1 MRRKREEMGN
11 MKEEQK
17 AYFEKGMRTYG
28 MNSKKRMKECIA
40 YLAEELEK
48 EKENCDRL
56 LKAGEG
62 LYKVIE
68 EKEKEIYELR
78 DSLERQMKEYGLAI
92 AGEKGTC
99 KVCGKR
105 LTPDCPRAYEQ
116 KGNGKYVMAERLR
129 NDQGYCEQFQRGRT
143 GNGQAEV

>member
-1 MRRKREEMGN
+1 

-28 MNSKKRMKECIA
+28 MNSKKMMKKCIA

-48 EKENCDRL
+48 EKANCDL
-56 LKAGEG
+56 LQIKSEE
-62 LYKVIE
+62 LCKEIE
-68 EKEKEIYELR
+68 EKEKEIYELK

-92 AGEKGTC
+92 ARKKGRQEKGTC
-99 KVCGKR
+99 KVCGLR
-105 LTPDCPRAYEQ
+105 LTPDCPRCYEQ
-116 KGNGKYVMAERLR
+116 KGNGKFEMDMLKEHLG
-129 NDQGYCEQFQRGRT
+129 NDQGYCEQFRRGRT

>member
-1 MRRKREEMGN
+1 

-28 MNSKKRMKECIA
+28 MSSKKMMKKCIA

-48 EKENCDRL
+48 EKANCDL
-56 LKAGEG
+56 LLIKIEELCKA
-62 LYKVIE
+62 IE
-68 EKEKEIYELR
+68 EKEKEIYELK
-78 DSLERQMKEYGLAI
+78 DSLEQQMKEYGRVL

-99 KVCGKR
+99 EVCGKR

-116 KGNGKYVMAERLR
+116 KEKEKYVMAERLR
-129 NDQGYCEQFQRGRT
+129 NDQGYCDQFKRGIT

>member
-1 MRRKREEMGN
+1 

-17 AYFEKGMRTYG
+17 AYFERGMQAYG
-28 MNSKKRMKECIA
+28 MSGKKMMKKCIA

-48 EKENCDRL
+48 EKANCDRL

-62 LYKVIE
+62 FRKAIE

-78 DSLERQMKEYGLAI
+78 DSLERQMKEYGLVL

-99 KVCGKR
+99 QVCGKR
-105 LTPDCPRAYEQ
+105 LTPDCPRAYE
-116 KGNGKYVMAERLR
+116 KKENGKYVMAERLR
-129 NDQGYCEQFQRGRT
+129 NDQGYCEQFKRGMT

>member
-1 MRRKREEMGN
+1 

-28 MNSKKRMKECIA
+28 MNSKKMMKKCIA

-48 EKENCDRL
+48 KKANCDRL

-62 LYKVIE
+62 LCKVIE
-68 EKEKEIYELR
+68 EKEKEIYELK
-78 DSLERQMKEYGLAI
+78 DSLEQQMKEYGLAI

-99 KVCGKR
+99 EVCAKR
-105 LTPDCPRAYEQ
+105 LTPDCPRCYE
-116 KGNGKYVMAERLR
+116 KEENRKYVMAERLG
-129 NDQGYCEQFQRGRT
+129 NDQGYCEQFRRGRT